1 MIFTTISS
9 ARKDTGLSY
18 LGNINSSS
26 KIIKNT
32 KVSGQYTYILYLA
45 PAQISGYNTC
55 SHSTLLCRSGCL
67 ATSGRAGIG
76 KDNKIQQ
83 ARIKKTKLFFEEQ
96 DFFMQ
101 WMIAEIKMFQQK
113 AIKDGYGFSVRLNG
127 TSDIDWQKILYNNQ
141 NIFDI
146 FPNIQFYDYTKNINK
161 FLKAPTNYHLTY
173 SYTGENWS
181 NCLSLLEKKYN
192 VAVIFNINKN
202 KQLPSHY
209 KDFLVIDGDLTDFRP
224 NDPKGV
230 IVGLRWKRIQDSSIN
245 NYVKHSAF
253 VIQ

>member
-127 TSDIDWQKILYNNQ
+127 TSDIDWQK
-141 NIFDI
+141 NI
-146 FPNIQFYDYTKNINK
+146 
-161 FLKAPTNYHLTY
+161 
-173 SYTGENWS
+173 
-181 NCLSLLEKKYN
+181 
-192 VAVIFNINKN
+192 V
-202 KQLPSHY
+202 
-209 KDFLVIDGDLTDFRP
+209 
-224 NDPKGV
+224 
-230 IVGLRWKRIQDSSIN
+230 
-245 NYVKHSAF
+245 
-253 VIQ
+253 

>member
-1 MIFTTISS
+1 MEH
-9 ARKDTGLSY
+9 L
-18 LGNINSSS
+18 
-26 KIIKNT
+26 
-32 KVSGQYTYILYLA
+32 IL
-45 PAQISGYNTC
+45 
-55 SHSTLLCRSGCL
+55 
-67 ATSGRAGIG
+67 IG
-76 KDNKIQQ
+76 K
-83 ARIKKTKLFFEEQ
+83 
-96 DFFMQ
+96 
-101 WMIAEIKMFQQK
+101 
-113 AIKDGYGFSVRLNG
+113 
-127 TSDIDWQKILYNNQ
+127 KILYNNQ